1 MHLDIIT
8 PDLRVFTG
16 EAVSVQLPG
25 SEGSFEVLNN
35 HAPMIAA
42 LGHGRIKVT
51 AQAGSTPTLYSVKGG
66 IVEVLNNNVTV
77 LAEQILK

>member
-1 MHLDIIT
+1 M
-8 PDLRVFTG
+8 RVFNG
-16 EAVSVQLPG
+16 EAISVQLPG

-51 AQAGSTPTLYSVKGG
+51 KSTNSSPEYYAVMGG
-66 IVEVLNNNVTV
+66 IVEVQNNNVTV